1 MTKCHDQRH
10 LINEALTWSLWLR
23 PSHSSTTALF
33 VWDMRRAFLYPHQSL
48 SSGAQC
54 GCRKHQGWI
63 MQILFHGSCPLYR
76 WVFLKKHGAP
86 QNHMISPVSLNSIV
100 LQRGWALIWNIDS
113 WHVAQIPRGV
123 LPRQTSSL
131 TAVYN
136 PLNII
141 RVAENGSSERDI
153 VPRMF
158 LRTHDFFTKNASLFK
173 PDVTAHTCSLSKEET
188 GRSPAQSQPELHVIN
203 S

>member
-33 VWDMRRAFLYPHQSL
+33 VWDVRRAFLYPHQSL

-63 MQILFHGSCPLYR
+63 TQILFHGSSPLYR
-76 WVFLKKHGAP
+76 WGLLSTSQSTSKP
-86 QNHMISPVSLNSIV
+86 YDQPCQLNCIVSLLRLGSHMKYWV
-100 LQRGWALIWNIDS
+100 MA
-113 WHVAQIPRGV
+113 VAQIPGGV
-123 LPRQTSSL
+123 LPRQTSSKTSLL

-136 PLNII
+136 PPNII
-141 RVAENGSSERDI
+141 REWQKTEVQ
-153 VPRMF
+153 
-158 LRTHDFFTKNASLFK
+158 
-173 PDVTAHTCSLSKEET
+173 KET
-188 GRSPAQSQPELHVIN
+188 
-203 S
+203 